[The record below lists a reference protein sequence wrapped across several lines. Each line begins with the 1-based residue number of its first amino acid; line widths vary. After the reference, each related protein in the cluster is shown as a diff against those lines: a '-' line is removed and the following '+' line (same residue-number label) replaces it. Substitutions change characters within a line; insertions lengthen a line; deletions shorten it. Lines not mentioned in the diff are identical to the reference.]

1 MVNVVKRTTIA
12 LALITGLSSNA
23 YAQRIEAL
31 TPLSLDAPRLNI
43 LTPVAKF
50 WPVRAASAALGDG
63 QMDCYETR
71 LNESLRSFISG
82 KSACLGGN
90 APLAELEQVGVLDR
104 FNIYYSRADILHHR
118 PMQSR
123 AGLIMALDEKV
134 DMGVAYRFTR
144 TSGHD
149 PARQNQLM
157 PFYQEVE
164 GHVALARLRVFLP

>member
-12 LALITGLSSNA
+12 LALIAGLSSNA

-31 TPLSLDAPRLNI
+31 TPLSLDAPPLNI
-43 LTPVAKF
+43 FTPVAKL
-50 WPVRAASAALGDG
+50 WAVRAAGAALGDG
-63 QMDCYETR
+63 QMECYETQ
-71 LNESLRSFISG
+71 LNESLRSFVSG

-90 APLAELEQVGVLDR
+90 APLAELENVRLLDR
-104 FNIYYSRADILHHR
+104 FNIYYNRADLLYQR

-123 AGLIMALDEKV
+123 AGMIMTLDEKV
-134 DMGVAYRFTR
+134 DMGIAYRFTR
-144 TSGHD
+144 ISRDD